1 MLSKTSLLIFN
12 ISNVITQ
19 RDGQQQ
25 QMKQQRI
32 QMVASPRFGW
42 ANKEIIDLRVDVVSY
57 S

>member
-32 QMVASPRFGW
+32 QMAASPRFGW
-42 ANKEIIDLRVDVVSY
+42 ANKEIIDLRIDVVSY